1 MITELTILLLLV
13 LANGVFA
20 LSEAAMIS
28 SRKSRLRAMADKG
41 DAGARQALAIA
52 EEPTRF
58 LSTVQVGITLIG
70 IFAGVFAGDTI
81 AQPLTALLRDLPF
94 IGPHA
99 HAVSLTLVVAAVT
112 GLSLVLGELV
122 PKRLA
127 LQHPERYARLVAG
140 PMYALSRLAAPMVWL
155 LGISTSAILRMLGVK
170 GPSTPAITEEELRGT
185 LAESLSAGVLDAQEK
200 QLMDRV
206 LGLDKLR
213 VHELMTVRTNI
224 IWLNADEPHDTV
236 WHKIVVSSHTHF
248 PVYEGSRDRV
258 AGMVSVK
265 SIYAHLAAGLPVRI
279 RDLMTPALIVPESQ
293 DAMQLL
299 NTFRE
304 RRTHL
309 ALVAD
314 EFGGITG
321 LVTLN
326 DLMEAIAGDFEAL
339 DQRQRPAAAARPD
352 GSWLVDAMIELESL
366 ERRMPALRFADEPDR
381 GEYQTLA
388 GYIVRRFGRVP
399 REGETIEALG
409 HVFEVLDMD
418 RHRIDKVLILPSSGD
433 KKRDGPEAVPS
444 HTA

>member
-28 SRKSRLRAMADKG
+28 SRKSRLRALADKG

-52 EEPTRF
+52 QEPTRF

-81 AQPLTALLRDLPF
+81 AQPLTEVLRDLPVV
-94 IGPHA
+94 GPHA
-99 HAVSLTLVVAAVT
+99 HAVSLAVVVAAVT

-127 LQHPERYARLVAG
+127 LQHPERYARRVAG
-140 PMYALSRLAAPMVWL
+140 PMQALSRAAAPVVWL
-155 LGISTSAILRMLGVK
+155 LGASTSAILRMLGVK
-170 GPSTPAITEEELRGT
+170 GPSTPVITEEELHGT

-200 QLMDRV
+200 QLVDRV

-224 IWLNADEPHDTV
+224 IWLNADESHDTV

-258 AGMVSVK
+258 AGVVSVK

-326 DLMEAIAGDFEAL
+326 DLMEAIAGDFDAL
-339 DQRQRPAAAARPD
+339 DQRQRPAATPRPD
-352 GSWLVDAMIELESL
+352 GSWLVDAMIELENL
-366 ERRMPALRFADEPDR
+366 ERRVPALRFADEADR

-399 REGETIEALG
+399 REGETVEALG

-418 RHRIDKVLILPSSGD
+418 RHRIDKVLILPSPGD
-433 KKRDGPEAVPS
+433 KKRDGPEAVPL

>member
-1 MITELTILLLLV
+1 MTDELTILLVLV

-28 SRKSRLRAMADKG
+28 SRKSRLRALADKG
-41 DAGARQALAIA
+41 DAGARLALAIA

-81 AQPLTALLRDLPF
+81 AQPLTRMMVDLPL

-99 HAVSLTLVVAAVT
+99 HAVALGVVVVAVT

-140 PMYALSRLAAPMVWL
+140 PMHALSRLSAPIVWL
-155 LGISTSAILRMLGVK
+155 LGAATGAILRLLGVK
-170 GPSTPAITEEELRGT
+170 GPPTPVITEEELHGT
-185 LAESLSAGVLDAQEK
+185 LAESLSAGVLDPQEK
-200 QLMDRV
+200 QLVDRV

-213 VHELMTVRTNI
+213 VRDLMTVRTNI

-304 RRTHL
+304 RGTHL

-326 DLMEAIAGDFEAL
+326 DLMEAIAGDFDAL
-339 DQRQRPAAAARPD
+339 DQRQRPAASRRPD
-352 GSWLVDAMIELESL
+352 GSWLVDAMMELESL
-366 ERRMPALRFADEPDR
+366 ERRIPQLRFADEPDR

-418 RHRIDKVLILPSSGD
+418 RHRIDKVLIMPSSVD

-444 HTA
+444 LTA

>member
-1 MITELTILLLLV
+1 M
-13 LANGVFA
+13 
-20 LSEAAMIS
+20 
-28 SRKSRLRAMADKG
+28 
-41 DAGARQALAIA
+41 
-52 EEPTRF
+52 
-58 LSTVQVGITLIG
+58 
-70 IFAGVFAGDTI
+70 
-81 AQPLTALLRDLPF
+81 
-94 IGPHA
+94 
-99 HAVSLTLVVAAVT
+99 
-112 GLSLVLGELV
+112 
-122 PKRLA
+122 
-127 LQHPERYARLVAG
+127 
-140 PMYALSRLAAPMVWL
+140 AAPVVWL
-155 LGISTSAILRMLGVK
+155 LGASTGAILRMLGVK
-170 GPSTPAITEEELRGT
+170 GPSTPVITEEELRGT

-224 IWLNADEPHDTV
+224 IWLNADESHDTV

-326 DLMEAIAGDFEAL
+326 DLMEAIAGDFDAL
-339 DQRQRPAAAARPD
+339 DQRQRPAAVARPD

-366 ERRMPALRFADEPDR
+366 ERRMSELRFADEPDR

-399 REGETIEALG
+399 REGETVEALG

-418 RHRIDKVLILPSSGD
+418 RHRIDKVLILPSTGD